1 MLDIKLIR
9 ENPEMVKAAMKTR
22 NKDMDAVVD
31 DILDIDAKRRE
42 LMKATDALKQEQN
55 AASKK
60 IPQIKKDGGDISEI
74 MARMN
79 EIKSKRTTLR
89 LPNLMRN
96 RNRLSMN
103 FRIFLTRA
111 FRLAR
116 TTAKTLKFVV
126 GVSRESSILNT
137 RHTGISALISV
148 FLIPKQPQKLQ
159 EHVFTSIKA
168 SVQNLKEQLSTFS
181 SIPIQSTV
189 IRKFFLRSL

>member
-79 EIKSKRTTLR
+79 EIK
-89 LPNLMRN
+89 
-96 RNRLSMN
+96 
-103 FRIFLTRA
+103 
-111 FRLAR
+111 
-116 TTAKTLKFVV
+116 AKIKADDAK
-126 GVSRESSILNT
+126 ILNT